1 MRQPRPRPPR
11 SAIALEYDRVGAPRV
26 TAKGK
31 GEVAERI
38 IAMAKAHDIAIEEN
52 PVLAEALAQVEL
64 EEQIPENLYRAVA
77 EVLSFVL
84 NARRSLLR

>member
-1 MRQPRPRPPR
+1 MSKQSPKLKT
-11 SAIALEYDRVGAPRV
+11 AIALEYDRVDAPRV
-26 TAKGK
+26 TAKGR

-38 IAMAKAHDIAIEEN
+38 IATAKAHDIAIEEN
-52 PVLAEALAQVEL
+52 PILAQALSEVEL

-84 NARRSLLR
+84 KLRRITSA